1 MLNAKTP
8 ILVINQLDT
17 LVKLISV
24 VYLFI
29 ISLGQ
34 LVNSFNGFATPQLMH
49 KARVMCI
56 PLDIRLC
63 VCLCERSSTRDCLG
77 FFFGPFLYQ
86 LYMLFVYIENM
97 IYNV

>member
-8 ILVINQLDT
+8 ILVINQLNT
-17 LVKLISV
+17 LVKFITV

-63 VCLCERSSTRDCLG
+63 VCLCVSVRLHVTVYVFSSVH
-77 FFFGPFLYQ
+77 LYTNYIYY
-86 LYMLFVYIENM
+86 LYI
-97 IYNV
+97 